1 MQDPGRRRL
10 NKTLNE
16 SEVKWKQS
24 KKNPKWQVYMDEKN
38 LGKLTYTVTKTEGST
53 IYTHGKNTCVY

>member
-1 MQDPGRRRL
+1 MQDPGRRLL

-24 KKNPKWQVYMDEKN
+24 KKNPKWQAYMDEK
-38 LGKLTYTVTKTEGST
+38 KSW
-53 IYTHGKNTCVY
+53 